1 MKKSENNDRL
11 ICRFVRIRRS
21 IYTPVPPTRWNDYLD
36 QRPQRLDHYEFERGL
51 QVNDRILVFIPEQGY
66 EWRDAYAKHVKLEY
80 IYKQGRIPKW
90 AKKYDRMVN
99 LYYNRW
105 ATWIQQH
112 AKEISAYLKKQK
124 EKK

>member
-66 EWRDAYAKHVKLEY
+66 E
-80 IYKQGRIPKW
+80 
-90 AKKYDRMVN
+90 
-99 LYYNRW
+99 
-105 ATWIQQH
+105 
-112 AKEISAYLKKQK
+112 
-124 EKK
+124 